1 MFKSRQRPIG
11 DWRLARAARP
21 WSSFMH
27 VRDQGQWA
35 ARFEHVIDRFGDP
48 LTVGP
53 VEGLAKGDQPEPSET
68 ERGDVLGQGLHPA
81 DVADTGISGAPCA
94 LSQHLSIRVEC
105 DHLRDAVG

>member
-1 MFKSRQRPIG
+1 MARCSSRCSAKSRSCCFTHLPNEVAMFKSRQRPIG

-21 WSSFMH
+21 WSSFMD
-27 VRDQGQWA
+27 VGDQGQWA

-81 DVADTGISGAPCA
+81 DVADT
-94 LSQHLSIRVEC
+94 
-105 DHLRDAVG
+105 